1 MNLDRITLYQSGWA
15 CPKCAKYN
23 ATQGFFCH
31 KCGDT
36 IHCHFCRSDFL
47 VATMSI
53 EDDPTLRIESEIKK
67 LESSIALSIENF
79 IENTDKLPHIIIRRR
94 EHHPK
99 EGAFFQVEVKLK
111 MEI

>member
-23 ATQGFFCH
+23 AMHGFFSH
-31 KCGDT
+31 KCGDM
-36 IHCHFCRSDFL
+36 IHCHFCLSNFL

-53 EDDPTLRIESEIKK
+53 EDDPTLHIESEIKK
-67 LESSIALSIENF
+67 LEGIIALSIENF
-79 IENTDKLPHIIIRRR
+79 IENTGELPYISIRRR
-94 EHHPK
+94 EPHPK
-99 EGAFFQVEVKLK
+99 AGEFFQVEVKLK